1 MIDTPLREIIARH
14 GLSARKGLGQHFLL
28 DLNLTGRIARAA
40 GDLAGVTV
48 IEVGPGPGGLTRA
61 LLGTGARG
69 VVAVER
75 DERCVAAL
83 AELEDAAAGRLRVVA
98 GDALALDL
106 VALAEAPRAIV
117 ANLPYNIATPLLL
130 GWLRRIDQ
138 FESLTLMFQKEVAE
152 RLTAAPGSK
161 SYGRLTVITAWRTEA
176 RTLFTLPA
184 RAFTPP
190 PKVDSAVVRLTPRRG
205 PEAAPWPALER
216 VTAAAFGQRR
226 KMLRASL
233 RVLGNPEALLAEA
246 GLAPTLRAEE
256 VDVAGFAALA
266 RALATRE
273 GPTVSGVPA
282 PGYDGSLNEN
292 DFVGSAHTRQGPD
305 GPLNP

>member
-1 MIDTPLREIIARH
+1 MTDAPLREVIARH

-61 LLGTGARG
+61 LLTTPARA

-83 AELEDAAAGRLRVVA
+83 AELEQTAAGRLRVVS
-98 GDALALDL
+98 GDALAVDL

-117 ANLPYNIATPLLL
+117 ANLPYNIGTPLLL
-130 GWLRRIDQ
+130 GWLRQLDC

-152 RLTAAPGSK
+152 RLTALPGSK
-161 SYGRLTVITAWRTEA
+161 SYGRLTVITQWRAEV

-190 PKVDSAVVRLTPRRG
+190 PKIDSAVVRLTPRLH
-205 PEAAPWPALER
+205 PEPAPWQTLER
-216 VTAAAFGQRR
+216 ITAAAFGQRR

-233 RVLGNPEALLAEA
+233 RVLGNPEELLAEA
-246 GLAPTLRAEE
+246 KLAPTLRAEE

-266 RALATRE
+266 RALAARE
-273 GPTVSGVPA
+273 G
-282 PGYDGSLNEN
+282 
-292 DFVGSAHTRQGPD
+292 
-305 GPLNP
+305 